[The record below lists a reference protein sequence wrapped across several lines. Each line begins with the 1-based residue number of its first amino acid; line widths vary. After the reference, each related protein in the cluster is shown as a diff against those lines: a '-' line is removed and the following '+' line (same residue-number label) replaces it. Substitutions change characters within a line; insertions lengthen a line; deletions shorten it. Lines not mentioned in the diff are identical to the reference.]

1 MKPILLALAGM
12 TIYSLTGVIIEQK
25 LEKFSTASLVL
36 LFTAPMVPI
45 AILWLIAQR
54 AQGQTV
60 SFPTG
65 GLLALTLVLGAIYFF
80 GDYFYLG
87 AFTSGGNVLVISTIA
102 IMSPVLT
109 ALLRHFWVGGWPN
122 GYQIG
127 GYLLAA
133 SGVLLLAVGNMRA
146 H

>member
-25 LEKFSTASLVL
+25 LERFSTASLVL

-45 AILWLIAQR
+45 AILWLLAQR
-54 AQGQTV
+54 AQGQAV
-60 SFPTG
+60 AFPKG
-65 GLLALTLVLGAIYFF
+65 ELLVLTLVLGAIYFF

-109 ALLRHFWVGGWPN
+109 ALVRHFWVGGWPN

-133 SGVLLLAVGNMRA
+133 SGVLLLAFGNGKV

>member
-12 TIYSLTGVIIEQK
+12 AIYSLTGVIIEQR

-45 AILWLIAQR
+45 ALLWLAAQK
-54 AQGQTV
+54 AQGQAV
-60 SFPTG
+60 AFPKG
-65 GLLALTLVLGAIYFF
+65 GLLVLTLVLGALYFF

-87 AFTSGGNVLVISTIA
+87 AFTAGGHALVISTIA
-102 IMSPVLT
+102 IMAPVLT
-109 ALLRHFWVGGWPN
+109 AIVRNLWVGGWPN

-133 SGVLLLAVGNMRA
+133 SAVMLLAYGNMKA
-146 H
+146 G